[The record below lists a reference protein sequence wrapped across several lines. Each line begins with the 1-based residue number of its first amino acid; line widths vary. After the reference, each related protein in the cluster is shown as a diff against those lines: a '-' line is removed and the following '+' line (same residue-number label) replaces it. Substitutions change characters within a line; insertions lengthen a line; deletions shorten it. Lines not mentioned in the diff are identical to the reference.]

1 MDNLEEKVL
10 NLSDEELKEL
20 ANEGRRRYAR
30 EYRKKNKEKIK
41 RLADLHFAIKVL
53 SETEESK

>member
-1 MDNLEEKVL
+1 MSNLEEKVL

-41 RLADLHFAIKVL
+41 HLADLHFARKVL